1 MKSTLLLSFVNEHS
15 YKMNKRSIRCRQL
28 YIPILILERGK
39 RKDGEA
45 VSEETTSPD
54 FYSAKYRGLPNE
66 TKPSLPV
73 MTTLL

>member
-15 YKMNKRSIRCRQL
+15 YKMNKRSIRCHQL
-28 YIPILILERGK
+28 YIPILILDRGK

-45 VSEETTSPD
+45 VSEETTSPS
-54 FYSAKYRGLPNE
+54 FYSVKYSGLAMEAN
-66 TKPSLPV
+66 PSFPV